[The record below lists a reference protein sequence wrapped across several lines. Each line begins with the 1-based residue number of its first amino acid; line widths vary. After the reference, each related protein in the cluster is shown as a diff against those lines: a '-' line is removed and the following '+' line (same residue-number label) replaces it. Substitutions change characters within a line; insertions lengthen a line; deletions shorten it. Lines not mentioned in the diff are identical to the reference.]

1 MKGIIIASFG
11 TTYVEAGKKAYGRIE
26 RDLKE
31 RYPNCEIVQSY
42 SSEIVRK
49 RLRDRGINEFNMP
62 GALAYMESKGIKD
75 IAVLALYII
84 EGVEYSKIIRQ
95 IEEYNDDGRMRINVT
110 APLLSDRDDVEN
122 MAEVLKEEFP
132 HNVTVLM
139 GHGSYHEKDIYYNK
153 LAGILLKSDQ
163 HIFLGTVEGSLEL
176 DDVRKFLDR
185 TGEKDVFLSS
195 FLLVAGDH
203 AQNDM
208 SSDDE
213 DSWYSLLKDAGYNV
227 DVEIKGLLER
237 DAINEMFYD
246 RLEEIL

>member
-11 TTYVEAGKKAYGRIE
+11 TTYLDAGEKAYKKVE
-26 RDLKE
+26 KE
-31 RYPNCEIVQSY
+31 LREKYPNCEIVHSY

-95 IEEYNDDGRMRINVT
+95 MEEYNDDSRMRIKIT
-110 APLLSDRDDVEN
+110 TPLLSDREDVEKV
-122 MAEVLKEEFP
+122 AEVLKKEFP
-132 HNVTVLM
+132 HNATVLM

-153 LAGILLKSDQ
+153 LAGILLKSDE
-163 HIFLGTVEGSLEL
+163 HIFLGTVEGSLDL

-185 TGEKDVFLSS
+185 TGEKDVVLSS

-213 DSWYSLLKDAGYNV
+213 DSWYSMLTEAGYNV
-227 DVEIKGLLER
+227 NIELKGLLER
-237 DAINEMFYD
+237 DSINEMFYS
-246 RLEEIL
+246 RLEEII